1 MIRTLYGFPEIFGI
15 LRTALIDI
23 EVKLV
28 QDTLVNFIYDICV
41 KLDSDQ
47 DLKEKPSLFFFKFF
61 LDECLGYSLKAAK
74 LEKTKQFFELMN
86 KVLMN
91 TEVHL
96 ELPKLNP

>member
-1 MIRTLYGFPEIFGI
+1 MIGTLYGFPEIFGI

-47 DLKEKPSLFFFKFF
+47 DLK
-61 LDECLGYSLKAAK
+61 
-74 LEKTKQFFELMN
+74 
-86 KVLMN
+86 
-91 TEVHL
+91 
-96 ELPKLNP
+96 